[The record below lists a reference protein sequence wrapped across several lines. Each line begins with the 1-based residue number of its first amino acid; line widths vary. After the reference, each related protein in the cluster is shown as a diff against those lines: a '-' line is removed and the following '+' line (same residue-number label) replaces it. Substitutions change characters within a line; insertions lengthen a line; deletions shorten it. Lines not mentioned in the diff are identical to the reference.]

1 MDLPPVVESVIDG
14 AINFVYSFAPL
25 AEKSCFLVPN
35 IVFEKMAELAVTTGQ
50 DSETLN
56 FVMGLFVCYPLGM
69 VMNMIP
75 YGKARHLFSF
85 LLGAFLL
92 QFTIGKQW
100 IHHVITS
107 LLAYGML
114 KVLPAKEAK
123 FWVPVMT
130 MVYCTLGH
138 LHRQYVN
145 YLGYDLDFTGSQ
157 MVLTQKLYMLAF
169 NLYDGEMLKKGEV
182 DRADYRATKKCAPMA
197 VSELPPLLDYMGYC
211 FNFSSLL
218 AGPAFEYYSYAAA
231 CDGTHFYNKDG
242 TLKHKVPSSFM
253 STLKPFVVSLLAMAW
268 FVVGNGMVPLLDP
281 TDPQRNTPP
290 VLLPEMLAKP
300 FYYRYAYTWIA
311 LMFVRGKYYFA
322 WKNAE
327 GANNIWH
334 AGFDGFD
341 EKTGSKKGWTNAS
354 NMDIFDFEFAHNI
367 KTFSAAWNKKT
378 AHWLAHYV
386 YMRTGGSLA
395 ATYGMSAFWHGFYPG
410 YYMFFLSIPIATACE
425 RIGKKKLSPRMP
437 VGNWTW
443 YDVLCRISVSIIIQN
458 MIVPFQM
465 LSGEW
470 AWAYLKSQYF
480 FAHIVCA
487 VFYGVMTLIPTPKKK
502 ES

>member
-1 MDLPPVVESVIDG
+1 MDLPPIMVSAIDG
-14 AINFVYSFAPL
+14 AIEFVYGFAPL

-35 IVFEKMAELAVTTGQ
+35 FVFEQMAKLAETTGQ

-56 FVMGLFVCYPLGM
+56 YVMGLFLCYPLGM
-69 VMNMIP
+69 IMTCMP
-75 YGKARHLFSF
+75 YGKSRHFFSF

-100 IHHVITS
+100 IHHMITS
-107 LLAYGML
+107 LLAYGMF
-114 KVLPAKEAK
+114 KVLPAKDAK

-130 MVYCTLGH
+130 MVYVTAGH
-138 LHRQYVN
+138 LHRQYIN
-145 YLGYDLDFTGSQ
+145 YMGWDLDFTGSQ

-169 NLYDGEMLKKGEV
+169 NLYDGEMLKKGEG
-182 DRADYRATKKCAPMA
+182 DRATKKCAPFS
-197 VSELPPLLDYMGYC
+197 VVELPPLLDYLGYC

-231 CDGTHFYNKDG
+231 CNGTHFYNKDG
-242 TLKHKVPSSFM
+242 TVKHKVPSSFIP
-253 STLKPFVVSLLAMAW
+253 TLKPFVVSLLAMVF
-268 FVVGNGMVPLLDP
+268 FVVGNGYMPLLDP
-281 TDPQRNTPP
+281 DDPQRNTPA
-290 VLLPEMLAKP
+290 LLKPEMLAQP
-300 FYYRYAYTWIA
+300 FYYRYGYAWLA
-311 LMFVRGKYYFA
+311 LLFIRGKYYFA

-341 EKTGSKKGWTNAS
+341 DSTGKSKGWTNAS
-354 NMDIFDFEFAHNI
+354 NMDIIAFETAPNI

-410 YYMFFLSIPIATACE
+410 YYMFFLSIPMPTACE
-425 RIGKKKLSPRMP
+425 RIAKKKLTPIMP
-437 VGNWTW
+437 QGSWTW
-443 YDVLCRISVSIIIQN
+443 YDVLCRLSVSLVIQN
-458 MIVPFQM
+458 MITAFQ
-465 LSGEW
+465 LLCWEW
-470 AWAYLKSQYF
+470 AWAYYKSQYF
-480 FAHIVCA
+480 FAHILCIVSYA
-487 VFYGVMTLIPTPKKK
+487 VMTLMPTPKKK
-502 ES
+502 EK